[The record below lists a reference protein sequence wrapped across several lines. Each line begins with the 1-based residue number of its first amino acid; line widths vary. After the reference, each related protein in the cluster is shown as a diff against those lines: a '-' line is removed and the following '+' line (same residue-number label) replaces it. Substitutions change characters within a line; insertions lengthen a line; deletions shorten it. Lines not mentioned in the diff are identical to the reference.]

1 VRGSNPSCGARDLA
15 DSQPLVK
22 ILFPELGFFWIFLS
36 NLIILRQFP
45 QKSHSIDGRISILPR
60 SRKKT
65 IASKRILRHSS
76 PVSTLLH
83 HSESGKAH
91 SHHGIAIQAR

>member
-1 VRGSNPSCGARDLA
+1 
-15 DSQPLVK
+15 
-22 ILFPELGFFWIFLS
+22 LFPELGFFWIFLS
-36 NLIILRQFP
+36 NLMIFRQFSR
-45 QKSHSIDGRISILPR
+45 KSYPIDGRIPILPR

-65 IASKRILRHSS
+65 IASKRILRHTL

-91 SHHGIAIQAR
+91 SHHGIAIQARQVYLSSRIAHTIGLSAAHPATP